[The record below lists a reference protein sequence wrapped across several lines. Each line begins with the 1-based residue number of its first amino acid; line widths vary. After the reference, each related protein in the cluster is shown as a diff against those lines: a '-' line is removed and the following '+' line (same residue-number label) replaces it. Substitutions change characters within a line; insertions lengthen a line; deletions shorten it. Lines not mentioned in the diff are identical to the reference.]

1 MEFVILIGL
10 VLLNGILSMSEI
22 AVVSSRTARLQRLAD
37 EGRHGAARALAL
49 HKSPST
55 FLSTIQVGITTVGIL
70 SGVVGESAFVTPL
83 AERLGRV
90 PPLAAHAEGIALALV
105 VVALT
110 YVTVVVG
117 ELVPKRLGLLRPEA
131 LALVIAPAMAGLAA
145 LARPLVWLF
154 STSSDL
160 ILRLLRVR
168 RSTEPTVTDEEIDVL
183 MEQGAEAGVFHESE
197 QEIVANVLRLDE
209 QRIGAIMTPRKDLF
223 FVDLEDGEEELRR
236 QLAEAPH
243 HRVIV
248 CQGGI
253 EHVLGVVHVT
263 DLLRAGLTGQPL
275 ALEKILR
282 QPLVVPE
289 SVTTTQIMEHFRR
302 ARTQF
307 ALIVDEYGGLQGIVT
322 LSDVLSAIV
331 GEIPEEGVAAV
342 SDAVQRSDGS
352 WLVDG
357 EIGLERFRDLVAVE
371 NLPGEEEGDF
381 HTLAGF
387 VLHHLG
393 RIPAAADRFEVA
405 GLSFEIVD
413 MDRNR
418 IDKLIVARAPLGG
431 APGAE

>member
-1 MEFVILIGL
+1 MELTILIGL
-10 VLLNGILSMSEI
+10 ILLNGVFSMSEI
-22 AVVSSRTARLQRLAD
+22 AVVSSRAARLQRFAD
-37 EGRHGAARALAL
+37 EGRHGAGRALAL
-49 HKSPST
+49 HKAPST
-55 FLSTIQVGITTVGIL
+55 FLSTIQVGITSVGIL
-70 SGVVGESAFVTPL
+70 SGVVGESAFVGPL
-83 AERLGRV
+83 AERI
-90 PPLAAHAEGIALALV
+90 AHITAVGPYAEGIALAIV

-117 ELVPKRLGLLRPEA
+117 ELVPKRLGLLNPES
-131 LALVIAPAMAGLAA
+131 LALVVAPPMHGLAT
-145 LARPLVWLF
+145 LSRPLVWLF

-160 ILRLLRVR
+160 VLRLLRVR
-168 RSTEPTVTDEEIDVL
+168 HHAEPSVTDEEIDVL
-183 MEQGAEAGVFHESE
+183 MDQGTEAGVFHESE

-223 FVDLEDGEEELRR
+223 FIDLENEEEAIRQ
-236 QLAEAPH
+236 QLAETPH

-248 CQGGI
+248 CRGGI

-263 DLLRAGLTGQPL
+263 DLLRPGLTGQPL
-275 ALEKILR
+275 SIEKILR

-307 ALIVDEYGGLQGIVT
+307 ALVVDEYGGLQGIVT
-322 LSDVLSAIV
+322 LTDVLSAIV
-331 GEIPEEGVAAV
+331 GDIPEEGVAAP
-342 SDAVQRSDGS
+342 SDAVQRGDGS

-357 EIGLERFRDLVAVE
+357 EISLDRFRDLVGVDQ
-371 NLPGEEEGDF
+371 LPGEEDGDF

-393 RIPAAADRFEVA
+393 RIPAAADRFDVA
-405 GLSFEIVD
+405 GLSFEVVD

-418 IDKLIVARAPLGG
+418 IDKLIVAHAPH
-431 APGAE
+431 AD

>member
-1 MEFVILIGL
+1 VEVAILIGL
-10 VLLNGILSMSEI
+10 VILNGLFSMSEI
-22 AVVSSRTARLQRLAD
+22 AVVSSRAARLQRLAD
-37 EGRHGAARALAL
+37 EGRHGAERALAL
-49 HKSPST
+49 HKAPGT
-55 FLSTIQVGITTVGIL
+55 FLSTIQVGITAVGIL

-83 AERLGRV
+83 AERIGRYSTV
-90 PPLAAHAEGIALALV
+90 APYAEGIALAV
-105 VVALT
+105 VVMALT
-110 YVTVVVG
+110 YVTVVAG

-131 LALVIAPAMAGLAA
+131 LALVVARPMHGLAL

-154 STSSDL
+154 STSSDV

-168 RSTEPTVTDEEIDVL
+168 HATEPPVTDEEIDVL

-223 FVDLEDGEEELRR
+223 FVDLDDGEAAIR
-236 QLAEAPH
+236 QQVSETPH

-248 CQGGI
+248 CRGGL
-253 EHVLGVVHVT
+253 ENVLGVVHVT
-263 DLLRAGLTGQPL
+263 DLLKPGLTGQPL
-275 ALEKILR
+275 SIEQSLR

-307 ALIVDEYGGLQGIVT
+307 ALVVDEYGGLQGIVT
-322 LSDVLSAIV
+322 LTDILSAIV
-331 GEIPEEGVAAV
+331 GDIPEEGVAAP
-342 SDAVQRSDGS
+342 SDAVPRGDGS

-357 EIGLERFRDLVAVE
+357 EISLDRFRDLVGIDQ
-371 NLPGEEEGDF
+371 LPGEEEGDF

-393 RIPAAADRFEVA
+393 RIPDEADRFDVA
-405 GLSFEIVD
+405 GLRFEVVD

-418 IDKLIVARAPLGG
+418 IDKLIVAHAPKSD
-431 APGAE
+431 